1 MDCFFTFTWRGL
13 NQLILNHDPK
23 NKVAV
28 LLPDESIPISLNS
41 VLWQLKQFYDN
52 DDDNKLQGYKY
63 EWNLWPQS
71 FVVCPL
77 LLS

>member
-1 MDCFFTFTWRGL
+1 MFFYFYL
-13 NQLILNHDPK
+13 NGFRSIDFESCYK
-23 NKVAV
+23 NKAAV
-28 LLPDESIPISLNS
+28 LLPDESIPVTLIS

-77 LLS
+77 SLS

>member
-1 MDCFFTFTWRGL
+1 MDCFFTFTWTGL
-13 NQLILNHDPK
+13 DQLILNHVPK
-23 NKVAV
+23 NKAAV
-28 LLPDESIPISLNS
+28 LLPDESIPISLIS